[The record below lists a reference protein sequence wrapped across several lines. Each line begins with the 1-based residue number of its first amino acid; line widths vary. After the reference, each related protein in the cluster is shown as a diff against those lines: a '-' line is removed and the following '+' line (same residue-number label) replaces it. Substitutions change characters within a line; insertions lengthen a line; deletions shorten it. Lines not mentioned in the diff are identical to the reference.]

1 MTALAARL
9 SVRRLD
15 RIDARRGRAQRH
27 VRAPDGCALGL
38 LDEGQG
44 EPIVLVTGAMMAA
57 SDWDRVAPH
66 LRQFRFVRYTRRL
79 YASVH
84 TTREMA
90 RTHSLAR
97 ELDDLRAVLDAVGQ
111 PVTLVGH
118 SSGAVVALELAR
130 RDPEHVRRL
139 VLYEPPL
146 PIDGPLG
153 GAAAERMRALVAAGK
168 DAAALGLFMRELV
181 RAPLWMRALVRV
193 VFPLA
198 GLTRFAAA
206 QLADVDAMDA
216 EARPLAEYAALA
228 LPTLLLRGVSS
239 PAHLRERVA
248 RLAGVL
254 PDAHIVELPTGHN
267 AESLRPAELGHAIAE
282 FAALPA
288 LAVDVS
294 SEPSVRRRP

>member
-9 SVRRLD
+9 SARRLA
-15 RIDARRGRAQRH
+15 RIDARRSRAHRH
-27 VRAPDGCALGL
+27 VRAPDGFELAVI
-38 LDEGQG
+38 DEGHG

-57 SDWDRVAPH
+57 SDWDRVGPH

-79 YASVH
+79 YASVQ

-97 ELDDLRAVLDAVGQ
+97 ELDDLRAVLDAVGE

-130 RDPEHVRRL
+130 RDPERVRRL

-146 PIDGPLG
+146 PIDVPLG
-153 GAAAERMRALVAAGK
+153 GEAAERMRALIAAGK
-168 DAAALGLFMRELV
+168 DGPALALFMREMV
-181 RAPLWMRALVRV
+181 RAPLWMRALVRL

-206 QLADVDAMDA
+206 QLADVDAVDA
-216 EARPLAEYAALA
+216 EARPVAEYAALA
-228 LPTLLLRGVSS
+228 LPTLLLRGASS

-248 RLAGVL
+248 RLADVL
-254 PDAHIVELPTGHN
+254 SDARIVELPTGHN
-267 AESLRPAELGHAIAE
+267 AESLRPAELGRAIAE
-282 FAALPA
+282 FVAPAARA
-288 LAVDVS
+288 GAT
-294 SEPSVRRRP
+294 R

>member
-9 SVRRLD
+9 SVGRQE
-15 RIDARRGRAQRH
+15 RIDARRSRAQRH
-27 VRAPDGCALGL
+27 VRAADGFELGV
-38 LDEGQG
+38 LDEGHG

-79 YASVH
+79 YASSQ
-84 TTREMA
+84 TTRQMA
-90 RTHSLAR
+90 LTHSLAR
-97 ELDDLRAVLDAVGQ
+97 ELDDLRAVLDAVGE

-118 SSGAVVALELAR
+118 SSGAVVALELTR
-130 RDPEHVRRL
+130 RDPERVRRL

-146 PIDGPLG
+146 PIDAPIG

-168 DAAALGLFMRELV
+168 DGPALALFMREMV
-181 RAPLWMRALVRV
+181 RVPLWMRALVRV

-198 GLTRFAAA
+198 GLTHFAAA
-206 QLADVDAMDA
+206 QLADVDAIDA
-216 EARPLAEYAALA
+216 EAQPLAEYAALA

-248 RLAGVL
+248 RLASVML
-254 PDAHIVELPTGHN
+254 DARIVELPTGHN
-267 AESLRPAELGHAIAE
+267 AESLRPGELGRAIAD
-282 FAALPA
+282 FVAHTTPW
-288 LAVDVS
+288 VGS
-294 SEPSVRRRP
+294 STA

>member
-9 SVRRLD
+9 SRSSP
-15 RIDARRGRAQRH
+15 RIASTPVAA
-27 VRAPDGCALGL
+27 VPSVTCELPTAALLGL

-130 RDPEHVRRL
+130 RDPERVRRAGVVRAAAADRRAARRCRRGAHACL
-139 VLYEPPL
+139 
-146 PIDGPLG
+146 GRGRQGRG
-153 GAAAERMRALVAAGK
+153 GARRCSCASWCGRRSGCGRSCASSSPAGYDALS
-168 DAAALGLFMRELV
+168 
-181 RAPLWMRALVRV
+181 
-193 VFPLA
+193 
-198 GLTRFAAA
+198 AAA
-206 QLADVDAMDA
+206 QLADVDAYGCRGATARRVRGPGAADA
-216 EARPLAEYAALA
+216 APARRLEP
-228 LPTLLLRGVSS
+228 R
-239 PAHLRERVA
+239 AHLREREA

-254 PDAHIVELPTGHN
+254 PDAHIDGAARRADN
-267 AESLRPAELGHAIAE
+267 AESLRPAELGHAH
-282 FAALPA
+282 
-288 LAVDVS
+288 
-294 SEPSVRRRP
+294 RRIR

>member
-1 MTALAARL
+1 MTALAARI
-9 SVRRLD
+9 SVRHLQRS
-15 RIDARRGRAQRH
+15 DARRGRAQRH
-27 VRAPDGCALGL
+27 VRARDGFELGV
-38 LDEGQG
+38 LDEGHG

-66 LRQFRFVRYTRRL
+66 LRQFRFVRYSRRL
-79 YASVH
+79 YASLQ
-84 TTREMA
+84 TTREVA
-90 RTHSLAR
+90 RTHSFGR
-97 ELDDLRAVLDAVGQ
+97 ELDDLRAVLDALAE

-118 SSGAVVALELAR
+118 SSGAVVALEFTR
-130 RDPEHVRRL
+130 RDPERVRRL

-146 PIDGPLG
+146 PIEEPLG

-168 DAAALGLFMRELV
+168 DARALALFMREMV
-181 RAPLWMRALVRV
+181 RAPLWMRALIRV

-206 QLADVDAMDA
+206 QLADVDAVDA

-228 LPTLLLRGVSS
+228 LPILLLRGRSS

-254 PDAHIVELPTGHN
+254 PDARIVELPTGHN
-267 AESLRPAELGHAIAE
+267 AESLRPAELARAIAE
-282 FAALPA
+282 FVAELRS
-288 LAVDVS
+288 AV
-294 SEPSVRRRP
+294 R